1 MKMIKVVK
9 NIFGLLPSKI
19 RKITTREQRQLIAII
34 CMPCLSITTFSLY
47 LANISAYLIAFIF
60 IILSILCTYFIVVS
74 KQQAE
79 HQFRTLSNIVEAMIQ
94 GDYSLKGRLQSN
106 KAFEELLALVNS
118 LSDTLSRHTIE
129 ARESRL
135 LLERIMEQMD
145 AMVLAVDENGCLVMA
160 NASAKKLFLTSVI
173 TNNNKQNNEFL
184 GLKLAEL
191 SLGAA
196 IVNASAGIITFND
209 SALKGEH
216 FLFKESFLSEGKV
229 HQLYLIT
236 SAERLLME
244 KERKAWQSLLRV
256 LSHELNNSL
265 TPIIAISQA
274 MQHKLKTV
282 SNEGDLNVNSLSEG
296 VNIINERAGS
306 LSTFV
311 ASYSKL
317 SHLPKPVKQKVSLE
331 TLLNYITKLFPDCS
345 FTITSTITNFEQ
357 FMIEIDGSQIEQ
369 VLINLFKNG
378 IEAME
383 LLPIN
388 SIDIVCNSDTKWLY
402 LSVIDKGAGI
412 TNTDNLFVPFYSTK
426 VTGSGIGLT
435 LCRQILFNHNGLI
448 TLQNNE
454 VGTEAVLTLP
464 LS

>member
-34 CMPCLSITTFSLY
+34 CIPCLSITTFSLY

-60 IILSILCTYFIVVS
+60 IILSILCTYFIVAS

-145 AMVLAVDENGCLVMA
+145 AMVLAVDEKGCLVMA
-160 NASAKKLFLTSVI
+160 NASAKKLFLTSII
-173 TNNNKQNNEFL
+173 TNNQSNDFL

-196 IVNASAGIITFND
+196 IVNAPAGIITFND
-209 SALKGEH
+209 NALKGEH

-236 SAERLLME
+236 SADRLLME

-274 MQHKLKTV
+274 MQRKLKTNP
-282 SNEGDLNVNSLSEG
+282 NEGEFNVSSLSEG

-306 LSTFV
+306 LSTFI

-317 SHLPKPVKQKVSLE
+317 SHLPKPTKQMVSLKA
-331 TLLNYITKLFPDCS
+331 LLNNITNLFPDCT
-345 FTITSTITNFEQ
+345 FTVTSNIASFEQ
-357 FMIEIDGSQIEQ
+357 FMIEVDGSQIEQ
-369 VLINLFKNG
+369 VLINLFKNS

-383 LLPIN
+383 LLSVK
-388 SIDIVCNSDTKWLY
+388 SIDIVCNSDKKWLS

-412 TNTDNLFVPFYSTK
+412 TNNDNLFVPFYSTK
-426 VTGSGIGLT
+426 VHGSGIGLT

-454 VGTEAVLTLP
+454 VGAEAILTLP